1 MRVFIMGGTG
11 FIGVAILRALIGR
24 GHEVLA
30 LVRSDRSAAA
40 ARRFGA
46 SVLHGDIRSP
56 GAWIPGM
63 PPIDAVV
70 HAACDFDD
78 VMAETDRLLL
88 DRLLPHFALQPNKP
102 RFLYTGGNWLFGTTG
117 STLATEETNFAP
129 LPAFAWMIPHSRR
142 ILGDDAVE
150 GIVIHPAMV
159 YADADGVF
167 RRLAREAVER
177 PAIRVVGGESVRWPL
192 VHRDDLAELYALALE
207 QAPAR
212 SSYIGAAIEG
222 LPVGRIARAFA
233 RRFKTKN
240 AEPEII
246 SDDVI
251 AEELGEWARGYAMDQ
266 RMSSAKARRELGWRP
281 KHTDP
286 EDEIARLAAIAPA
299 S

>member
-11 FIGVAILRALIGR
+11 FIGAAILCELIGR

-56 GAWIPGM
+56 GAWVPGM
-63 PPIDAVV
+63 PPTDAVM

-78 VMAETDRLLL
+78 AMAETDRLLL
-88 DRLLPHFALQPNKP
+88 DSLLPHLSSQPNKP
-102 RFLYTGGNWLFGTTG
+102 RFLYTGGNWLFGATG
-117 STLATEETNFAP
+117 GTVATEETNFAP
-129 LPAFAWMIPHSRR
+129 LPAFAWMVQHSQRV
-142 ILGDDAVE
+142 LECDAVE
-150 GIVIHPAMV
+150 GIVVHPAMV

-177 PAIRVVGGESVRWPL
+177 AAIRVVGGESVRWPL
-192 VHRDDLAELYALALE
+192 VHRDDLAELYALALK
-207 QAPAR
+207 QAPAG

-233 RRFKTKN
+233 RRFRTKN

-246 SDDVI
+246 SNDVI

-266 RMSSAKARRELGWRP
+266 RMSGAKAQRELGWRP

-286 EDEIARLAAIAPA
+286 EDEIARLAPIAPA